1 MYSIYIYIRI
11 KNSLNLYIEINTIL
25 NFYTVLKLRIVYI
38 YIYNIKKKIFSFLI
52 RRKRAIKNLEI
63 ILRNLLT
70 NILRGAIMAT

>member
-1 MYSIYIYIRI
+1 MYSIYIRI

-38 YIYNIKKKIFSFLI
+38 YIYNIEKKFFSFLI

-70 NILRGAIMAT
+70 NNLRGAIMAT